1 MKFLKAREPLPF
13 GFTLA
18 HAFASPSFGN
28 NSAALSCFLAAIPSA
43 RVLSFCASATGCSS
57 ATSANGS
64 TISASSSLS
73 SPSLIIGRSIL
84 PHVLIR

>member
-18 HAFASPSFGN
+18 QAFASLSFGN
-28 NSAALSCFLAAIPSA
+28 NSSALSCFLAAIPSA
-43 RVLSFCASATGCSS
+43 RVLSFCASATGFSAT

-64 TISASSSLS
+64 TISASSS

-84 PHVLIR
+84 PHF